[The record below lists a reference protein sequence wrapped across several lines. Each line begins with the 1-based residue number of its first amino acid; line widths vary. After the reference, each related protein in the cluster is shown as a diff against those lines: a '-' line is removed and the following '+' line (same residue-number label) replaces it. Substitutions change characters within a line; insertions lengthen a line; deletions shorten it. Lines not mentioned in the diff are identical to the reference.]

1 MNGTLAGHAAGTEP
15 LIWRPSPPRHSVA
28 GDGSTREASRVPDVF
43 REGILGDPR
52 AGQSTVHSSAAET
65 RCRPA
70 TRERGRLQFSETFE
84 VTHAAEDPREVLRPT
99 ALQRAVAG
107 STAAASA
114 YSWCLQSMSWSFPLG
129 VNKVRWLELS
139 DWALRIPVTK
149 WQLNH
154 LGTEGQIHANAGT
167 RHQISLQSRSMLRAI
182 HLRARSM

>member
-1 MNGTLAGHAAGTEP
+1 MS
-15 LIWRPSPPRHSVA
+15 RSVA
-28 GDGSTREASRVPDVF
+28 DGCSTRAASGVHDVS
-43 REGILGDPR
+43 R
-52 AGQSTVHSSAAET
+52 AGSPGGHRAGPSKGHPGATAI